1 MSILTTFSKIYE
13 RVIKNQLL
21 YGMENVFLPN
31 ISAYRKSYNSQHV
44 LIRLIEEWRE
54 YLDKDFVV
62 GAVMTDLSKA
72 LDCIPHDLLIAK
84 LEAYSLGEKTLSYIF
99 SYLRNRNQCVRINDK
114 KRDFQKIISG
124 VPRDSIT
131 GPILFHFSIN
141 DLFFLVSSASMHM
154 IHDNSLSSA
163 NTVTELKNTL
173 QSESE
178 VIVNWLKNN
187 KMLAHSEKFHAI
199 ILDKQK
205 HDYSNETIK
214 FDNNTVETV
223 SSVRFLGIQ
232 LGDKLNFSLHV
243 SNICKSA
250 ANQSSALIR
259 LKNFLCFEGKI
270 VLINSY
276 FMSNF
281 NYCPLV
287 WTFSK
292 ATSLKKIENLQKIA
306 LRFLYNNYQLPYEEL
321 LNKANSSTMNVKR
334 LRFLCVE
341 INNLSPSSMKH
352 IFELR
357 ETNRNV
363 HEKYRLNLYIP
374 NYNQVTFGKKSLRI
388 FGPKI

>member
-72 LDCIPHDLLIAK
+72 FDCIPHDLLIAK

-114 KRDFQKIISG
+114 KSDFQKIISG

-141 DLFFLVSSASMHM
+141 DLFFLVSSTSMHM
-154 IHDNSLSSA
+154 THDNSLSSA

-187 KMLAHSEKFHAI
+187 KMLAHSEKFQAI

-214 FDNNTVETV
+214 FVNKRVETV
-223 SSVRFLGIQ
+223 SSVRLLGI
-232 LGDKLNFSLHV
+232 
-243 SNICKSA
+243 
-250 ANQSSALIR
+250 
-259 LKNFLCFEGKI
+259 
-270 VLINSY
+270 
-276 FMSNF
+276 
-281 NYCPLV
+281 
-287 WTFSK
+287 
-292 ATSLKKIENLQKIA
+292 
-306 LRFLYNNYQLPYEEL
+306 
-321 LNKANSSTMNVKR
+321 
-334 LRFLCVE
+334 
-341 INNLSPSSMKH
+341 
-352 IFELR
+352 
-357 ETNRNV
+357 
-363 HEKYRLNLYIP
+363 
-374 NYNQVTFGKKSLRI
+374 
-388 FGPKI
+388 